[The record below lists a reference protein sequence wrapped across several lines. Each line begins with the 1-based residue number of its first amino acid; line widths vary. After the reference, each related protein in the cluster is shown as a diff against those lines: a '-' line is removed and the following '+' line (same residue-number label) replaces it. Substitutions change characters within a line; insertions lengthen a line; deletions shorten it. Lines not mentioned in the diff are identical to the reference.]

1 MLKFTNGYP
10 HFLQFRLFS
19 GLHLHVIIFFHLDQ
33 NHEVLCGFV
42 RFSSKS
48 TCFVEFILQGC
59 PLDINISK

>member
-10 HFLQFRLFS
+10 HFLHFRIFS
-19 GLHLHVIIFFHLDQ
+19 CRHLRVIIFFDLDQ
-33 NHEVLCGFV
+33 NDQVLCGFV

-59 PLDINISK
+59 ALDINISK